1 MRRAQILSV
10 VGVAMVIALLPMVG
24 CGGSGQKRQTK
35 VAAEV
40 VSSAVS
46 HRSSSSFSKQSPE
59 LALVGVLDQP
69 AVDVAPVALQVGS
82 LNAFVH
88 ESPDATSKVLGQV
101 KRGDAVRKTRES
113 NFIVPPIS
121 SKMDDLDGKSNP
133 KTLATWSY
141 VECANGVKGWIPTRA
156 LVLPEFFATSSEER
170 LRELKMNRAGM
181 SSKGMVEKRKA
192 KLFVGKGFGS
202 EQDLAEPN
210 PAKAKEIV
218 AAAAASPAR
227 FDLPVSDYFVVAKA
241 AAAPSVGMKLA
252 EVDAAAAERA
262 DKARAEMADLENGK
276 ASGGIS
282 DALAFVGVQDDNA
295 IAAAK
300 VSEVMAILMKP
311 RAPTPVEESGLG
323 ELAVSVVIGKTPVLP
338 DNHPVSAY
346 VQNVGLRVASR
357 CSNPYPATGY
367 RFVVVDYPQANAIAT
382 PGGVIMIS
390 TGMLKF
396 LKSEDELAS
405 VLAHEVAHVEERQAM
420 LSENVDDFAVL
431 SDLSLMGADMIK
443 DIVGSVL
450 KDQKLSPVVTQLV
463 QNQVAGMVTDKVKE
477 TLQELGTE
485 MWKNAAQPGQS
496 DECAA
501 DIRGVALASAAGYDG
516 KALETVIARLPEIIG
531 SYGGASYSELR
542 PQDLSSVQQVLPVV
556 SPASEPSRA
565 QRWAKLQALLGSQV

>member
-1 MRRAQILSV
+1 MRRSHIWSV
-10 VGVAMVIALLPMVG
+10 AGAAAVLALLPMVG

-40 VSSAVS
+40 VSSAVN
-46 HRSSSSFSKQSPE
+46 HRSASTFNKQSE

-82 LNAFVH
+82 VNAFVH
-88 ESPDATSKVLGQV
+88 ASADARSKVLGQL

-113 NFIVPPIS
+113 DFIVPPIT
-121 SKMDDLDGKSNP
+121 SKMDDLDGKANP

-218 AAAAASPAR
+218 TAAANTPAR
-227 FDLPVSDYFVVAKA
+227 FDLLATDYFVAPKAVATPA
-241 AAAPSVGMKLA
+241 VGMKLV
-252 EVDAAAAERA
+252 EVDAAAAARA
-262 DKARAEMADLENGK
+262 DKARAEMADLEAGK
-276 ASGGIS
+276 AGPGVG
-282 DALAFVGVQDDNA
+282 DALSLLGVQDDNA

-300 VSEVMAILMKP
+300 VGEVIAILMKP
-311 RAPTPVEESGLG
+311 RSPTPVEESGLG

-338 DNHPVSAY
+338 DNSPISAY

-443 DIVGSVL
+443 DIVAKVL
-450 KDQKLSPVVTQLV
+450 KDQKLSPVIVQLV
-463 QNQVAGMVTDKVKE
+463 QDQVAGMVTDKVKE

-485 MWKNAAQPGQS
+485 MWQNAAQPGQS

-516 KALETVIARLPEIIG
+516 NALEAVISRLPEIVG

-542 PQDLSSVQQVLPVV
+542 PQDLSSVRQVLPVV
-556 SPASEPSRA
+556 GPKAEPSRA
-565 QRWAKLQALLGSQV
+565 QRWAKLQTLLGIGV